1 MKIGVIWCPVGN
13 KIISTLE
20 SPCSTHITI
29 KGIVSYLVWQ
39 PKKSLLKSNEIIRT
53 ALEMR
58 VAGAAGAAGSAE
70 AVVAAMAVATMGAAG
85 ATGAAWQQQV

>member
-1 MKIGVIWCPVGN
+1 MKIGVIWCPIGS

-29 KGIVSYLVWQ
+29 KGIGAYLVWQ

-58 VAGAAGAAGSAE
+58 VAGAAGSAE
-70 AVVAAMAVATMGAAG
+70 AVVAAMAVATTGAAG